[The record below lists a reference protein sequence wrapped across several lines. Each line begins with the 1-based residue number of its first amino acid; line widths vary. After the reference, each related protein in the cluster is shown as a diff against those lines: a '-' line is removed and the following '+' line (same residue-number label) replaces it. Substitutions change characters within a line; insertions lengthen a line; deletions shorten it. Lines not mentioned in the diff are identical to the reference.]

1 MTQLKKVMKNKLT
14 VTFFS
19 NFLLHHQTPFCEA
32 MVRLLGDNFRYVATE
47 RIPQERLDMG
57 YRDLSK
63 SVTYAVNSY
72 ENEESYKKALQLGAN
87 SDVVIIGSA
96 PDVFIEERL
105 RHNKLTFRYFERFF
119 KEGRWRILDPRV
131 LKAHYKQDFRYRKKN
146 LHMLCASAYT
156 APDCRF
162 IFSYPNKTYK
172 WGYFPPVKKYDE
184 IGEIIKSKRSASV
197 LWVSRFIKLKHPE
210 APLFVAKRL
219 KEEGYDFNLDIIGRG
234 ELEQKIRQEIS
245 KNGLDANVRL
255 LGTMSPE
262 KVREHM
268 EQSEIF
274 LFTSDRNEGWGAVLN
289 ESMNSACAVV
299 ASGAIGS
306 VPYLIK
312 DGENGLIYKDGNLND
327 LYNKVKFLLD
337 NRERREEMGE
347 KAYKTLTETW
357 NAEVA
362 AERLLKL
369 IENINEGKGTPFVD
383 GPCSRG

>member
-1 MTQLKKVMKNKLT
+1 MKNNFTL
-14 VTFFS
+14 TFFS

-32 MVRLLGDNFRYVATE
+32 MVRLLGDNFKFVATE

-57 YRDLSK
+57 YRDLSN
-63 SVTYAVNSY
+63 SADYAVNSY
-72 ENEESYKKALQLGAN
+72 ENEESYQKALKLGEN

-96 PDVFIEERL
+96 PDEFIKERL
-105 RHNKLTFRYFERFF
+105 KQNKLTFRYYERFF

-131 LKAHYKQDFRYRKKN
+131 FRAHYKQDFRYRKKN
-146 LHMLCASAYT
+146 LYMLCASAYT

-172 WGYFPPVKKYDE
+172 WGYFPPVKKYDDIEE
-184 IGEIIKSKRSASV
+184 ILKLKRPASI
-197 LWVSRFIKLKHPE
+197 LWTARFIKWKHPE
-210 APLFVAKRL
+210 APLYVAKRL
-219 KEEGYDFNLDIIGRG
+219 KDEGYNFTLNIIGSG
-234 ELEQKIRQEIS
+234 ELEQKIKGNIA
-245 KNGLDANVRL
+245 KNGLDDCVKL

-268 EQSEIF
+268 ERSEIF
-274 LFTSDRNEGWGAVLN
+274 LFTSDKNEGWGAVIN

-299 ASGAIGS
+299 ANRAIGS

-312 DGENGLIYKDGNLND
+312 NGENGLIYKDGNLKD

-337 NRERREEMGE
+337 SREQRERLGVN
-347 KAYKTLTETW
+347 AYKTLTEIW
-357 NAEVA
+357 NADVA

-369 IENINEGKGTPFVD
+369 IENIKEGKETPFTY
-383 GPCSRG
+383 GPCSKD